1 MVNDKTTCLTCA
13 VDYYKSVELCVKCN
27 KGYFQSKINNE
38 CSKLCEDGYYGDS
51 ELREC
56 MACNSACKTCKG
68 PDIDDCT
75 AC

>member
-1 MVNDKTTCLTCA
+1 M
-13 VDYYKSVELCVKCN
+13 ELFPIN
-27 KGYFQSKINNE
+27 INN
-38 CSKLCEDGYYGDS
+38 SFLGNKSPLNNAIVQLFIKSICEDGYYGDT